1 MATLSKWRIQLG
13 PKRTIVASTFL
24 TTNVK
29 DIQTQIQHSI
39 AICGGLNLLVVS
51 FLALPFLEPARSAT
65 ANGIGISTDL
75 LWLPGFVILIGAF
88 AFNYWRLSASIAK
101 PLGNIA
107 RHARE
112 GESSKFVFPNRA
124 RSAEE
129 SAFKSFIESH
139 DSRYNEVAEER
150 NELASRLKKTA
161 DQKEQAEIK
170 SDRQAKE
177 IDEMAETLN
186 DLRVQSQTL
195 TAEAKALRSALET
208 ERKTKVGREVKM
220 RAEEIYRQVGRA
232 VSEASARAVWI
243 PNLVSKI
250 ETPTN
255 LINDIAR
262 RLENTWNELSLVR
275 LGEEIAEIRRQ
286 SDIQCSLLETV
297 ETDELLPKGSTLE
310 SAEVSSSQQ
319 FEVSETLYPG
329 DTIIGG
335 DADDEANPSEK
346 LQSTLPPESAPR
358 PGVQLEDMDDTSG
371 CEHSKRIVE
380 FIEAKAPTND
390 LTDSPNIESEL
401 AYEESSADASD
412 LEESIIE
419 ESEPATLTLET
430 SDEADEFEPEA
441 KAEEASEAE
450 SIQLEASSDEERE
463 LASQPDPETLSALQ
477 TLVFELVNDYSQE
490 VEKICVNA
498 EFADD
503 IDIEVDEE
511 LLESVLSNLLEIAIY
526 QWKEGEVKLK
536 VSSKDNQI
544 TFAVDSKGEP
554 LDYGEMDE
562 SQTNR
567 IASALDR
574 KIDVDMPSD
583 NELRMRYR
591 YVHEEI

>member
-1 MATLSKWRIQLG
+1 MG

-24 TTNVK
+24 TTTKANDVK

-39 AICGGLNLLVVS
+39 AICAVFTLLVIS
-51 FLALPFLEPARSAT
+51 FLALPFLESARLAAAS
-65 ANGIGISTDL
+65 GIGISSSL
-75 LWLPGFVILIGAF
+75 LWIPGFAIVIGAF
-88 AFNYWRLSASIAK
+88 AFSYWRLSAAIAR
-101 PLGNIA
+101 PLGAIA
-107 RHARE
+107 RHVRE
-112 GESSKFVFPNRA
+112 GESSEFVFPTRT

-129 SAFKSFIESH
+129 SAFKSFVESH

-150 NELASRLKKTA
+150 KELSRKLKETA
-161 DQKEQAEIK
+161 AQKEKAEIK
-170 SDRQAKE
+170 SDRQEKE
-177 IDEMAETLN
+177 IDEMTETIN
-186 DLRVQSQTL
+186 NLRVESQTL
-195 TAEAKALRSALET
+195 AAEAKVLQSALET

-243 PNLVSKI
+243 PNLISKI

-275 LGEEIAEIRRQ
+275 LGEEISEIRRQ

-310 SAEVSSSQQ
+310 PIAESSGPQLATN
-319 FEVSETLYPG
+319 ETLFPG
-329 DTIIGG
+329 DTLIGG
-335 DADDEANPSEK
+335 DTSDEPSLSDK
-346 LQSTLPPESAPR
+346 PNSNLPPETMPR
-358 PGVQLEDMDDTSG
+358 PGVQLEDMEDTYG
-371 CEHSKRIVE
+371 CEHSKQIVE
-380 FIEAKAPTND
+380 FIEAKAPVKD
-390 LTDSPNIESEL
+390 LIDSPNIESEI
-401 AYEESSADASD
+401 ASEEAEAEAPAS
-412 LEESIIE
+412 EEH
-419 ESEPATLTLET
+419 EPDTLKLET
-430 SDEADEFEPEA
+430 PKETEV
-441 KAEEASEAE
+441 SEAE
-450 SIQLEASSDEERE
+450 ETVEELSESDPVQLESSPDEETD
-463 LASQPDPETLSALQ
+463 LAAPQPDLETLSALQ
-477 TLVFELVNDYSQE
+477 ALVFELVNDYSQE
-490 VEKICVNA
+490 VEKISVDA
-498 EFADD
+498 EFADN

-536 VSSKDNQI
+536 VSSIENQI
-544 TFAVDSKGEP
+544 TFAVDSKGQP

-562 SQTNR
+562 SQSNR

-591 YVHEEI
+591 YIHEEI